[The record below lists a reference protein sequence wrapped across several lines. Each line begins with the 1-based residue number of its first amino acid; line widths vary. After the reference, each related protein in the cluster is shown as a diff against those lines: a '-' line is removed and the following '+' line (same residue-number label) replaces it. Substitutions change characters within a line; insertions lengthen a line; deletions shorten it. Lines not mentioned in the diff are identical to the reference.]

1 MQMMTGQVS
10 RTLWSRGKLERVEAC
25 PACGSRQ
32 RQGEPFVCSDHRTD
46 LRDER
51 WEMHRCA
58 GCASLFLD
66 PRPDAESLP
75 RAYESYYTH
84 ATDEENPPTSGI
96 GGWVW
101 RAIHG
106 YLNRRFG
113 LDRQPA
119 APWGYWLFWLV
130 PPLRLKLDYY
140 GRHLFADRFPKR
152 GRLLDVGCGNGAFLA
167 RAREMGWT
175 VTGLEPDG
183 KAVAACQSQGL
194 EVVQGDVTL
203 APPAWKDAF
212 DVITM
217 SHAIEHVADPAA
229 DLARMFGMLKP
240 GGFLWLALPNPQ
252 SFGARLFREAW
263 RELHPPY
270 HMCIVSQP
278 RLKELLQERGFSSTR
293 ALRVGARNAR
303 ALRESMENAQA
314 MGLPS
319 SKFHK
324 VGMQMVRF
332 ASDALTSVCSRY
344 SEETVIIASRPD

>member
-1 MQMMTGQVS
+1 MTTKQIS
-10 RTLWSRGKLERVEAC
+10 RRQWSRGKLERVEAC

-32 RQGEPFVCSDHRTD
+32 RQGEPLVCSDHRTD

-175 VTGLEPDG
+175 VTGLEPDA
-183 KAVAACQSQGL
+183 KAVAVCQSQGL
-194 EVVQGDVTL
+194 DVVRGDLEMV
-203 APPAWKDAF
+203 PSDWSNAF
-212 DVITM
+212 DAITL
-217 SHAIEHVADPAA
+217 SHCLEHVDHPDQ
-229 DLARMFGMLKP
+229 DLARALKLLRPGGML
-240 GGFLWLALPNPQ
+240 WIALPNPA
-252 SFGARLFREAW
+252 SIASAYFRGAW
-263 RELHPPY
+263 RGLHAPF
-270 HMCIVSQP
+270 HLCIPS
-278 RLKELLQERGFSSTR
+278 RDALRAMLSDSGFSDIR
-293 ALRVGARNAR
+293 QLRRGAHAKVMCFESSLNAR
-303 ALRESMENAQA
+303 AGSPKGKNSALMVVPLLRSLIDIAA
-314 MGLPS
+314 TVSPGW
-319 SKFHK
+319 
-324 VGMQMVRF
+324 
-332 ASDALTSVCSRY
+332 A
-344 SEETVIIASRPD
+344 EETVIIARRPD